1 MELLAQDFDQSESGT
16 AIITKQTV
24 GIALVAYYSTAARMP
39 KDAGIV
45 DLKVYQSL
53 GPVFRGPEGLA
64 EQSLRRLKGTGKIK
78 PERIAKII

>member
-1 MELLAQDFDQSESGT
+1 M
-16 AIITKQTV
+16 ITKQTV
-24 GIALVAYYSTAARMP
+24 GIPLVAYFAAARMP

-45 DLKVYQSL
+45 DPTVYQSL

-64 EQSLRRLKGTGKIK
+64 KQSLRRLKRTGKFK